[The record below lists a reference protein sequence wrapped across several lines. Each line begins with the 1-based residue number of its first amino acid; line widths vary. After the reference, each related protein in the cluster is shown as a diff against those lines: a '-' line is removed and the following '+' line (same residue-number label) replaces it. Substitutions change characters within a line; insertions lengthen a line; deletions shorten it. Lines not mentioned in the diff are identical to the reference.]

1 MRLVL
6 IYCGCLVLIALNLI
20 QQGLTQ
26 NSYAQEA
33 STSTSTPSAPSD
45 AEGSPLLPSTST
57 AVPSPANDNADRDGT
72 RSEVD
77 GSDETLNNEG
87 TSEEEQSTLHPSLTQ
102 LYTHLL
108 EAQTS
113 RLIPDV
119 RNGLIRVGT
128 VLLEVDSSLQSEVD
142 SHAAQALTQHLIHII
157 QQQSNLIH
165 ISFNENQEILNHFR
179 ATTSIFND
187 QETRLRGRLIS
198 LGRLLGVRYLFV
210 GQIARNEGKMEFS
223 LRVLSI
229 KSKGW
234 VGQASVEALDP
245 KALKNFTSRTLFRET
260 RWGGTWRSALLPGW
274 GQFYQKRSDKGLLY
288 SLSAVGLLAGGIMSY
303 QQGIDYQDQY
313 QVQNASSVPYRLRA
327 NDAFVR
333 ANFFWGALGT
343 VWAMS
348 VLDGYLSG
356 QDRVHFRFSFNPQGG
371 LALSGDF

>member
-1 MRLVL
+1 MEPPPKEDVSMDDP
-6 IYCGCLVLIALNLI
+6 
-20 QQGLTQ
+20 Q
-26 NSYAQEA
+26 
-33 STSTSTPSAPSD
+33 D
-45 AEGSPLLPSTST
+45 
-57 AVPSPANDNADRDGT
+57 
-72 RSEVD
+72 
-77 GSDETLNNEG
+77 
-87 TSEEEQSTLHPSLTQ
+87 EEESVPPHSSLTQ

-108 EAQTS
+108 DSQTS

-128 VLLEVDSSLQSEVD
+128 VLIEAGSSIQNEVDSSV
-142 SHAAQALTQHLIHII
+142 AQALTQHLIHII

-165 ISFNENQEILNHFR
+165 ISFNENQEVLTHFR
-179 ATTSIFND
+179 KTTSLFND
-187 QETRLRGRLIS
+187 QETRVRGRLIS

-210 GQIARNEGKMEFS
+210 GQVNRNEGKIEFT

-234 VGQASVEALDP
+234 VGEASVEALDP
-245 KALKNFTSRTLFRET
+245 QALKRFEAQTLFREN
-260 RWGGTWRSALLPGW
+260 RWGGTWRSSLLPGW

-288 SLSAVGLLAGGIMSY
+288 SLSALGLLAGGLISY
-303 QQGIDYQDQY
+303 QQGIEYQDQY

-343 VWAMS
+343 VWMMS